1 MTQQPQPP
9 RTPPASAAP
18 RHGQPTIGELL
29 GRISENISGLIRGE
43 IELTKAKALR
53 VASTAGAGA
62 ALLGA
67 AAVAALFGLGFLL
80 AAVVAPEALKSTARR
95 TVQGTAAEWRRRARI
110 RAARLKTRAGPAR
123 DDPLVREAPAD
134 PGSCPMGCAC
144 LRTATARLSPASV
157 RDRLLRL
164 VDDARD
170 GEPASLAIVTGAV
183 VVLAGVSVVAV
194 VKAVRR

>member
-18 RHGQPTIGELL
+18 RPGQPTIGELIS
-29 GRISENISGLIRGE
+29 RISENISGLIRGE

-80 AAVVAPEALKSTARR
+80 
-95 TVQGTAAEWRRRARI
+95 
-110 RAARLKTRAGPAR
+110 
-123 DDPLVREAPAD
+123 
-134 PGSCPMGCAC
+134 
-144 LRTATARLSPASV
+144 
-157 RDRLLRL
+157 
-164 VDDARD
+164 
-170 GEPASLAIVTGAV
+170 GAV
-183 VVLAGVSVVAV
+183 VDLLALVMPVWAAKLIVAV
-194 VKAVRR
+194 VLLIIVAVLAVVGKKKIDAGLADTPSPQEGLKQNVEIAKEALASGLEKGNQK

>member
-1 MTQQPQPP
+1 MSPTQPTRPKQPTQQP
-9 RTPPASAAP
+9 PAGSPEA
-18 RHGQPTIGELL
+18 
-29 GRISENISGLIRGE
+29 
-43 IELTKAKALR
+43 IE
-53 VASTAGAGA
+53 A
-62 ALLGA
+62 AL
-67 AAVAALFGLGFLL
+67 AVRRAQLVGDIEAL

-110 RAARLKTRAGPAR
+110 RAARLKTRVGLVR

-134 PGSCPMGCAC
+134 PGSCPMGCAY

-157 RDRLLRL
+157 RNRLLRL

>member
-9 RTPPASAAP
+9 RTPPAPAAP
-18 RHGQPTIGELL
+18 RPGQPTIGELL

-80 AAVVAPEALKSTARR
+80 GAVVDLLALVMPVWAAKLIVAVVLFAAAVAAALL
-95 TVQGTAAEWRRRARI
+95 G
-110 RAARLKTRAGPAR
+110 
-123 DDPLVREAPAD
+123 
-134 PGSCPMGCAC
+134 
-144 LRTATARLSPASV
+144 
-157 RDRLLRL
+157 RDRLKEARTDLPEPQVRLRED
-164 VDDARD
+164 VD
-170 GEPASLAIVTGAV
+170 AV
-183 VVLAGVSVVAV
+183 K
-194 VKAVRR
+194 KAVASGLEMGGRQ

>member
-18 RHGQPTIGELL
+18 RPGQPTIGELL

-67 AAVAALFGLGFLL
+67 AAVADLL
-80 AAVVAPEALKSTARR
+80 ALVMPVWAAKLIVAVVLFAAAVAAALL
-95 TVQGTAAEWRRRARI
+95 G
-110 RAARLKTRAGPAR
+110 
-123 DDPLVREAPAD
+123 
-134 PGSCPMGCAC
+134 
-144 LRTATARLSPASV
+144 
-157 RDRLLRL
+157 RDRLKEARTDLPEPQVRLRED
-164 VDDARD
+164 VD
-170 GEPASLAIVTGAV
+170 AV
-183 VVLAGVSVVAV
+183 K
-194 VKAVRR
+194 KAVASGLEKGGRQ